1 MTERPNPHLILPAG
15 TQIVTLVSI
24 SERKPYPERSA
35 GVVGKIIKS
44 PTDNEHAYQIQL
56 PDGQQVSLK
65 RHEMAIR
72 KQVQGA
78 AFDLPA
84 DAIADRNLYEF
95 VIYKCIVG
103 SNAFGLSGE
112 SSDVDLRGI
121 YLPPADMQWS
131 LYGLPEQIEKA
142 DSDEVYWE
150 LQKFLTLSLKANPN
164 VLECLYTPLIEK
176 TTPLADELLAG
187 RSKFLS
193 KLVYQTYNGYVMSQF
208 KKLEQDI
215 RTTGELKWKHVM
227 HLLRLL
233 ISGITI
239 LEEHMVPVDVGNYRE
254 RLLAVRQKRMS
265 WEDANKWRLELHKR
279 FDKAFEETSLPDR
292 PDYDWAN
299 SFLIKARRQMI

>member
-131 LYGLPEQIEKA
+131 LYGLPEQIEKTE
-142 DSDEVYWE
+142 SDEVYWE

-292 PDYDWAN
+292 PDYEWAN

>member
-1 MTERPNPHLILPAG
+1 MTDRPNPHLILPVG
-15 TQIVTLVSI
+15 TQIVTLVTI
-24 SERKPYPERSA
+24 NERKPYPERSS
-35 GVVGKIIKS
+35 GVVGKIVKS
-44 PTDNEHAYQIQL
+44 PTDNEHNYQVQL

-72 KQVQGA
+72 KQLQGA
-78 AFDLPA
+78 AFDLPP
-84 DAIADRNLYEF
+84 DAVADRNLYEY
-95 VIYKCIVG
+95 VIYRCVVG
-103 SNAFGLSGE
+103 SNAFGLSGQ
-112 SSDVDLRGI
+112 SSDIDLRGI

-131 LYGLPEQIEKA
+131 LYGLPEQIERA
-142 DSDEVYWE
+142 DADEVYWE

-176 TTPLADELLAG
+176 TTPIADELLAG

-239 LEEHMVPVDVGNYRE
+239 LEERVVPVDVGNYKE
-254 RLLAVRQKRMS
+254 RLLAVRQQQMS

-279 FDKAFEETSLPDR
+279 FDKAFEETGLPDR
-292 PDYDWAN
+292 PDYEWAN

>member
-131 LYGLPEQIEKA
+131 LYGLPEQIEKT

-265 WEDANKWRLELHKR
+265 WEDANKWRLELHKK

-292 PDYDWAN
+292 PDYEWAN

>member
-103 SNAFGLSGE
+103 SNAFGLSGK

-131 LYGLPEQIEKA
+131 LYGLPEQIEKTE
-142 DSDEVYWE
+142 SDEVYWE

-239 LEEHMVPVDVGNYRE
+239 LEEHMVPVDVGIYRE
-254 RLLAVRQKRMS
+254 RLLTVRQKQMS

-292 PDYDWAN
+292 PDYEWAN